1 MPKTTSQAGI
11 DLIKRFE
18 GLRLSAYLDAV
29 GVPTIGYGHT
39 LGVQMGQKI
48 SEGQAENLL
57 KEDLAKFE
65 SAVNRMVTVE
75 LNQHEF
81 DALVS
86 FSFNVGQDALR
97 KSTLLRM
104 LNDEQRQAA
113 ADQFWRWDKAG
124 GRVLP
129 GLKARRADERDLFL
143 RPVRTG
149 ATLAEQFERAQPWDP
164 DGIAID
170 LPTLRSPFPLS
181 AATEVLRRLLP
192 QILVDLDNSVRQFQ
206 AVSGLTADGVVGPVT
221 WAALLRKG
229 SS

>member
-1 MPKTTSQAGI
+1 MKTTSKAGI

-39 LGVQMGQKI
+39 RAVQMGQKI
-48 SEGQAENLL
+48 SEDRADVLL
-57 KEDLAKFE
+57 KEDLVRFE
-65 SAVNRMVTVE
+65 SAVNRLLTVE
-75 LNQHEF
+75 VNQNEF

-104 LNDEQRQAA
+104 LNEGQRQAA

-124 GRVLP
+124 GRILP
-129 GLKARRADERDLFL
+129 GLKARRAEERNLFL
-143 RPVRTG
+143 RPMHTG
-149 ATLAEQFERAQPWDP
+149 EHFERAQPWDP
-164 DGIAID
+164 DGLAID

-181 AATEVLRRLLP
+181 AGTEVLRRLLP
-192 QILVDLDNSVRQFQ
+192 PSQDIDDAVKRFQISV
-206 AVSGLTADGVVGPVT
+206 GLTPDGVVGPVT
-221 WAALLRKG
+221 WAAILAGKPAP
-229 SS
+229 

>member
-1 MPKTTSQAGI
+1 VKTTSKAGI

-39 LGVQMGQKI
+39 RAVQMGQKI
-48 SEGQAENLL
+48 SEDRADVLL
-57 KEDLAKFE
+57 KEDLVRFE
-65 SAVNRMVTVE
+65 SAVNRLLTVE
-75 LNQHEF
+75 VNQNEF

-104 LNDEQRQAA
+104 LNEGQRQAA

-124 GRVLP
+124 GRILP
-129 GLKARRADERDLFL
+129 GLKARRAEERNLFL
-143 RPVRTG
+143 RPMHTG
-149 ATLAEQFERAQPWDP
+149 EHFERAQPWDP
-164 DGIAID
+164 DGLAID

-181 AATEVLRRLLP
+181 AGTEVLRRLLP
-192 QILVDLDNSVRQFQ
+192 PSQDIDDAVKRFQISV
-206 AVSGLTADGVVGPVT
+206 GLTPDGVVGPVT
-221 WAALLRKG
+221 WAAILAGKPAP
-229 SS
+229 